1 MAIVA
6 RASLKHKDFSD
17 DDNQIFANNAEDNK
31 FIAILAVLFTVYLVI
46 AVAVPFIER
55 LEVSRAI
62 KEKTP
67 AQLTK
72 ILLKKKP
79 PPVVK
84 KEQPKPKK
92 KEEKKVRLT
101 KRQKAKEKAQSSG
114 LAAMKN
120 DLLAMQQAFNVDTSV
135 SKPLKKKD
143 SKQKTAAKVE
153 RKLITAQ
160 ANKQTEGVKTQQ
172 ATQVAATTEL
182 SAKTT
187 SKVQL
192 TDNELIAQKNEALGD
207 VDQKANSKGRSEAK
221 IRATLEANKS
231 RLYSLYNRALR
242 KDPFLK
248 GLVVFEIEIQPD
260 GKVSSATI
268 QSSELNNKKLERR
281 LLTIL
286 KSINFGDIGSD
297 VVNTQW
303 SAEFLSR

>member
-6 RASLKHKDFSD
+6 RSNITKHSLD
-17 DDNQIFANNAEDNK
+17 DNDNQIFANTAEDNR
-31 FIAILAVLFTVYLVI
+31 FIAILMVLLVVYMLI
-46 AVAVPFIER
+46 AVAVPFVER
-55 LEVSRAI
+55 MEVSRKV

-67 AQLTK
+67 PQLTK

-79 PPVVK
+79 PEVK
-84 KEQPKPKK
+84 KAPPKPKK
-92 KEEKKVRLT
+92 KDKKVTLT
-101 KRQKAKEKAQSSG
+101 KRQKAKEKAKSSG

-120 DLLAMQQAFNVDTSV
+120 DLLAMQQAFNVDTV
-135 SKPLKKKD
+135 ASKPLKK
-143 SKQKTAAKVE
+143 QTNQQQTATRVE
-153 RKLITAQ
+153 RKLLTAQ
-160 ANKQTEGVKTQQ
+160 ANTQADAVKVQQ
-172 ATQVAATTEL
+172 ATQVAAAAKL
-182 SAKTT
+182 SSKTT
-187 SKVQL
+187 NKVQL
-192 TDNELIAQKNEALGD
+192 NDEEVIAQQNDALGD
-207 VDQKANSKGRSEAK
+207 IEQKASSKGRSEAK

-248 GLVVFEIEIQPD
+248 GLVVFEIEIQPN
-260 GKVSSATI
+260 GKVSQAKIT
-268 QSSELNNKKLERR
+268 SSELNNPKLERR